1 MNFHDVSRMAQNL
14 KETFP
19 DETFVV
25 TAACS
30 CSFFG
35 KAILD
40 VGDWRIFKLDRS
52 PNSGH
57 VVNRPRTLEGG
68 SLPSALGSSR
78 RTIGTGGMHLFV
90 IFRVEPVDCYK
101 AIISL
106 MYT

>member
-14 KETFP
+14 KEAFP
-19 DETFVV
+19 EETFVV
-25 TAACS
+25 SAACS

-52 PNSGH
+52 PNGVPNSY
-57 VVNRPRTLEGG
+57 RPRTLEGG

-78 RTIGTGGMHLFV
+78 RTIGAGG
-90 IFRVEPVDCYK
+90 
-101 AIISL
+101 
-106 MYT
+106 TNN

>member
-14 KETFP
+14 KDAFP
-19 DETFVV
+19 EETFVV

-52 PNSGH
+52 PNAGH
-57 VVNRPRTLEGG
+57 FVSRPRTLEGV

-78 RTIGTGGMHLFV
+78 RTIGTGGMDTV
-90 IFRVEPVDCYK
+90 KI
-101 AIISL
+101 
-106 MYT
+106 YTEI